1 MTESFREGLL
11 KKFKPMRLLADS
23 SRKKLAKKVTKKIGL
38 SDLNALAQ
46 I

>member
-1 MTESFREGLL
+1 MTDSFREGLL
-11 KKFKPMRLLADS
+11 MKFKPLRLLADS
-23 SRKKLAKKVTKKIGL
+23 SRKKLAKKITKKMGL